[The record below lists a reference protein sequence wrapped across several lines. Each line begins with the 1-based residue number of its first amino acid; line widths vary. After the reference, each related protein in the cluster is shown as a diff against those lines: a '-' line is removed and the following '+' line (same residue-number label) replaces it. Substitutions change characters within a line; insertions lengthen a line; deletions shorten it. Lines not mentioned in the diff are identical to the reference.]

1 MINVRFYLDL
11 TDLKDK
17 YILHDIL
24 LGKKKYVHIGLFSSM
39 ARWPALAFFLK
50 FYEYMFKTKMY
61 SSLKQVI

>member
-24 LGKKKYVHIGLFSSM
+24 LGKKKVCSH
-39 ARWPALAFFLK
+39 RAF
-50 FYEYMFKTKMY
+50 
-61 SSLKQVI
+61 